1 MLYVSLNLPKIL
13 SVSKLLNGNNI
24 IIKFSSDACFLND
37 KVNRIL
43 LAQGIAKDVMYKLLL
58 LKEFISLFDMQVFQP
73 SSIVSVLSFNKD
85 ISFVENTNNVLSFN
99 FKSKSLIS
107 FHTSNSISTNLLHNQ
122 LGHLS
127 KHIMQTILRNKC
139 LSFVNVN
146 NSSF

>member
-1 MLYVSLNLPKIL
+1 
-13 SVSKLLNGNNI
+13 
-24 IIKFSSDACFLND
+24 
-37 KVNRIL
+37 
-43 LAQGIAKDVMYKLLL
+43 
-58 LKEFISLFDMQVFQP
+58 MQDFQP

-107 FHTSNSISTNLLHNQ
+107 FHTSNSISTNLLHNE

-127 KHIMQTILRNKC
+127 QHVMQTILKNKC

>member
-1 MLYVSLNLPKIL
+1 MLYVFLNLPKIL
-13 SVSKLLNGNNI
+13 SIFTLLNGNNI
-24 IIKFSSDACFLND
+24 IIKLSSDACFLND
-37 KVNRIL
+37 KVNIIL

-58 LKEFISLFDMQVFQP
+58 LKEFISLVDMQDFQP
-73 SSIVSVLSFNKD
+73 SFIVLVLSFNKD

-107 FHTSNSISTNLLHNQ
+107 FHISNSISTNLLHNQ

-127 KHIMQTILRNKC
+127 KHVMQTILRNKC
-139 LSFVNVN
+139 LFFVNVN